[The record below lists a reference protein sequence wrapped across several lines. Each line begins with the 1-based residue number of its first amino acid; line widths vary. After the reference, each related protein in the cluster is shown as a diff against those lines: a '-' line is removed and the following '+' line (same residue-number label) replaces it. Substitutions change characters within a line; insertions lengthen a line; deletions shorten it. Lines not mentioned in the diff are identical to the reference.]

1 MDRNGVRLAEPETE
15 WVAYQRKWAR
25 GWRRIVFPGIF
36 LVYLVEP
43 ATAIA
48 KYSSGPLAV
57 VGYALL
63 VAFCVCYLFALPG
76 SWVDETPHR
85 WARLGTMV
93 ALFAAVIPLAHADAF
108 VMCVFIVVIAVAWFG
123 AKAAPLTLVFTA
135 LAVVLPA
142 AVPSWHQ
149 SYATSLDNGNAI
161 AIPMVALAM
170 FGFFNVLHGNRALA
184 EARSEIARL
193 AAENERT
200 RIARDLHDLLG
211 HSLTTITVKAE
222 LSRRLGQTDVAAALR
237 EIGEVEVLSR
247 RALSDVR
254 AAVANY
260 RDVTLVGELASGR
273 ELLRAA
279 GIAADLPRAVDVVD
293 DGAQELFGWVLREG
307 LTNVVRHSHA
317 SLCTVRISKT
327 SVEIVDDGSGMLVAA
342 GSGLSGLRERVG
354 AAGGTMEV
362 GPVPPRGWR
371 IAVRL
376 SGADA
381 GHLA

>member
-1 MDRNGVRLAEPETE
+1 
-15 WVAYQRKWAR
+15 
-25 GWRRIVFPGIF
+25 
-36 LVYLVEP
+36 
-43 ATAIA
+43 
-48 KYSSGPLAV
+48 
-57 VGYALL
+57 
-63 VAFCVCYLFALPG
+63 
-76 SWVDETPHR
+76 
-85 WARLGTMV
+85 MV